1 VSSDEPTKA
10 EKKAYR
16 VALYE
21 GQALAMKSLIEHFGR
36 LETQAREGTR
46 GVTTD
51 VAAQAAYC
59 RGLGDAFALAARC
72 AHTLL
77 LDAQKESGNG

>member
-21 GQALAMKSLIEHFGR
+21 GQALAMKSLIEHFRR
-36 LETQAREGTR
+36 LETQARAATLGT
-46 GVTTD
+46 TPD

-77 LDAQKESGNG
+77 LDAQKETGNG